1 MNIENLTA
9 YLPTFVDGV
18 PALGLLILRIIWGI
32 SLIFYGL
39 PMLKNLGGWM
49 DMGKPKPSGIPAPF
63 QALGALT
70 IFGGGVAMISGLLTF
85 LASLGLAMSMAFA
98 LILYLSKGVP
108 FMKEKPDAP
117 GTSYDSSLVY
127 LAIALMFFFV
137 GPGKFSLDFL
147 LFGR

>member
-1 MNIENLTA
+1 MELITN
-9 YLPTFVDGV
+9 YLPEFHSGLE
-18 PALGLLILRIIWGI
+18 ALGLLILRVIWGI
-32 SLIFYGL
+32 SLIFYSL

-85 LASLGLAMSMAFA
+85 LAALGLAASMTFA
-98 LILYLSKGVP
+98 LFLYLSKGVP

-117 GTSYDSSLVY
+117 GVSYDSSLVY

-137 GPGKFSLDFL
+137 GPGQFSLDFL